1 MMNKFDKFRQITN
14 EMVELCE
21 KKDKDYG
28 QSTHDTFV
36 KYGAVSY
43 LVRIEDKLNRARTL
57 IQKQEQAVTD
67 EKIKDTLID
76 LANYTILMLIEME
89 GNDANRS

>member
-36 KYGAVSY
+36 KYGSVSY
-43 LVRIEDKLNRARTL
+43 LVRI
-57 IQKQEQAVTD
+57 
-67 EKIKDTLID
+67 
-76 LANYTILMLIEME
+76 
-89 GNDANRS
+89 